1 MPQDRGTRASYGS
14 SFYDPLRYFSFP
26 PRVSLHS
33 QLLNEKQRLLKI
45 ITCSF
50 TARYLIYPLV
60 PVNANSLVLS
70 NVMWP
75 QCELS
80 STYFVQTTKHQF
92 YYITSRNDGKLIKFS
107 HEYPNPRIVRWCYKT
122 SIFVSN
128 VLAVCSTV
136 QYNLIYFRWCNW
148 IREALGRVGSDAKWL
163 VCTQSV

>member
-1 MPQDRGTRASYGS
+1 MSSIHCRFSLFLVLLGQSGVFLSCPTSISSLWKKQANNLTYLQSRRLSRAVPQDRGTRASYGS

-70 NVMWP
+70 NVDVTSMWTL
-75 QCELS
+75 EHLLR
-80 STYFVQTTKHQF
+80 T
-92 YYITSRNDGKLIKFS
+92 N
-107 HEYPNPRIVRWCYKT
+107 HEAPILLHNIAKRW
-122 SIFVSN
+122 
-128 VLAVCSTV
+128 
-136 QYNLIYFRWCNW
+136 
-148 IREALGRVGSDAKWL
+148 EAY
-163 VCTQSV
+163 